1 MWEEGAPL
9 LQELEALEPL
19 EPVGVTSA
27 RFLQLGIYSA
37 ATFMSVLNYSVLTP
51 IYTYGLARF
60 DVSLQAL
67 NSLANTRTAA
77 IIPGC
82 ILALYVTERY
92 GFRVSCLAGYA
103 AQCACAVVASLAV
116 RLPVTPHSA
125 FALLLA
131 SQAVS
136 AVGVALFQ
144 NNITRLSGE
153 WFPAAERDAAV
164 TAASLAGV
172 AGTTF
177 ISLLSPYVAGQTMSV
192 NSLFEFQV
200 PVWACILGVAWV
212 YVIDEP
218 AQPPSAAAAVQ
229 RRARCKAARDGT
241 QVEPSLVPLLTALRS
256 LVSHRNFLV
265 LLFSSSLVIQMVYT
279 LVLIMGAMLQPCG
292 ITPGTTGIALA
303 GFSICSAVSP
313 FIYLGSIMG
322 DGTHR
327 SPEYARHQRFW
338 TVAAAVGLAGVVLV
352 HNKDETAVVA
362 VAAWCLLGLLS
373 GVLGNSGLTLE
384 HSAEMTFPLPPNASI
399 TLLTIVG
406 NGISFVQVIIAT
418 WLVSQPSAA
427 SCVMVTSPLTW
438 YVAANGAAG
447 LLLLSALRP
456 EYRRVQAETQGKP
469 AAPAPAGYGA
479 TRDSRAGL

>member
-1 MWEEGAPL
+1 M
-9 LQELEALEPL
+9 
-19 EPVGVTSA
+19 
-27 RFLQLGIYSA
+27 
-37 ATFMSVLNYSVLTP
+37 
-51 IYTYGLARF
+51 
-60 DVSLQAL
+60 
-67 NSLANTRTAA
+67 
-77 IIPGC
+77 
-82 ILALYVTERY
+82 
-92 GFRVSCLAGYA
+92 
-103 AQCACAVVASLAV
+103 VASLAV
-116 RLPVTPHSA
+116 RLPVMPHSA

-153 WFPAAERDAAV
+153 WFPANERDAAV

-177 ISLLSPYVAGQTMSV
+177 ISLLSPYVAAQTMSV

-200 PVWACILGVAWV
+200 PIWISILVVAWI
-212 YVIDEP
+212 YVADEP

-229 RRARCKAARDGT
+229 RRARHKAVRDGT
-241 QVEPSLVPLLTALRS
+241 HAEPSLMPLLGHLRS
-256 LVSHRNFLV
+256 LVSHQNFLV
-265 LLFSSSLVIQMVYT
+265 LLFSSSLIIQMVYT
-279 LVLIMGAMLQPCG
+279 LVVIMGPMLQPCG
-292 ITPGTTGIALA
+292 ISPGTTGVALA

-313 FIYLGSIMG
+313 FIYLGSIIG

-327 SPEYARHQRFW
+327 SPDYASHQRFW

-352 HNKDETAVVA
+352 HKKAETAVVA
-362 VAAWCLLGLLS
+362 VAAWCLLGLLG

-406 NGISFVQVIIAT
+406 NAISFIQVIVAT

-438 YVAANGAAG
+438 FVAANGAAG
-447 LLLLSALRP
+447 LLLLAALRP
-456 EYRRVQAETQGKP
+456 EYRRVQAEQQGKP
-469 AAPAPAGYGA
+469 GAAAPADYGA
-479 TRDSRAGL
+479 MRDSGAGL

>member
-1 MWEEGAPL
+1 M
-9 LQELEALEPL
+9 
-19 EPVGVTSA
+19 
-27 RFLQLGIYSA
+27 
-37 ATFMSVLNYSVLTP
+37 LTP
-51 IYTYGLARF
+51 IYQYGLQRF
-60 DVSLQAL
+60 DISLQAL

-82 ILALYVTERY
+82 ILSLYVTERY
-92 GFRVSCLAGYA
+92 GFRASCLAGYA
-103 AQCACAVVASLAV
+103 AQCLCAMVASLAV
-116 RLPVTPHSA
+116 RLPVMPHSA

-153 WFPAAERDAAV
+153 WFPANERDAAV

-177 ISLLSPYVAGQTMSV
+177 ISLLSPYVAAQTMSV

-200 PVWACILGVAWV
+200 PIWISILVVAWI
-212 YVIDEP
+212 YVADEP

-229 RRARCKAARDGT
+229 RRARHKAVRDGT
-241 QVEPSLVPLLTALRS
+241 HAEPSLMPLLGHLRS
-256 LVSHRNFLV
+256 LVSHQNFLV
-265 LLFSSSLVIQMVYT
+265 LLFSSSLIIQMVYT
-279 LVLIMGAMLQPCG
+279 LVVIMGPMLQPCG
-292 ITPGTTGIALA
+292 ISPGTTGVALA

-313 FIYLGSIMG
+313 FIYLGSIIG

-327 SPEYARHQRFW
+327 SPDYASHQRFW

-352 HNKDETAVVA
+352 HNMAETAVVA
-362 VAAWCLLGLLS
+362 VAAWCLLGLLG

-406 NGISFVQVIIAT
+406 NAISFIQVIVAT

-438 YVAANGAAG
+438 FVAANGAAG
-447 LLLLSALRP
+447 LLLLAALRP
-456 EYRRVQAETQGKP
+456 EYRRVQAEQQGKP
-469 AAPAPAGYGA
+469 GAAAPADYGA
-479 TRDSRAGL
+479 MRDSGAGL